1 MLGRVSGGTGNVE
14 QLTAAN
20 VKNFL
25 TISNVE
31 NKSQATILGG
41 NLTGT
46 INSVAVATVTAGAAA
61 GATANQDSTATIRSG
76 TTASDVG
83 LGDVDNESKQ
93 DMFNNAELTGNPTA
107 PTQSAGNSSTR
118 IATTAF
124 VAAATASI
132 GKITKKISGTG
143 SATSFTM
150 SHNFGTP
157 HVMTQLLDYGNNGSG
172 ATYDVVHADIKRNS
186 DNAIDVVFGS
196 APSATEDYL
205 VLITKMPA
213 IS

>member
-1 MLGRVSGGTGNVE
+1 MQNISTSRILGRTSGSTGNVE
-14 QLTAAN
+14 QLTAASVKTMLSLNN
-20 VKNFL
+20 V
-25 TISNVE
+25 SN
-31 NKSQATILGG
+31 SSSATILAG

-143 SATSFTM
+143 SALS
-150 SHNFGTP
+150 
-157 HVMTQLLDYGNNGSG
+157 
-172 ATYDVVHADIKRNS
+172 
-186 DNAIDVVFGS
+186 
-196 APSATEDYL
+196 
-205 VLITKMPA
+205 LIH
-213 IS
+213 I